1 MPELTLML
9 ALLIRKDIISVDE
22 ARSILKSS
30 KEGVVNDNLGEM
42 VTKIDKALKKK
53 DKTDTISA
61 AEFMKDL

>member
-1 MPELTLML
+1 MPELTLVL

-42 VTKIDKALKKK
+42 VTKVDKALKKK
-53 DKTDTISA
+53 DRTDTISA
-61 AEFMKDL
+61 VDFMKDL

>member
-1 MPELTLML
+1 MPELTLIL

-42 VTKIDKALKKK
+42 VTKVDKALKKK